1 MIAAARFDVIIV
13 SFGFA
18 VLLDRTGGACMSRSR
33 VIATGGA
40 TGSIDRER
48 SPTAVPADGPAQ

>member
-1 MIAAARFDVIIV
+1 MIAAARFDVI

-33 VIATGGA
+33 VIATG
-40 TGSIDRER
+40 SIDRER